1 MNWGGQLNLL
11 KFGIWQNFTFLQVA
25 MSNLVVSH
33 EPWRESENLAKK
45 SGQEEKMRTLV
56 DLSAIAILPKIIK
69 VPRARFQEET

>member
-33 EPWRESENLAKK
+33 EPWRQSENLAKK
-45 SGQEEKMRTLV
+45 SGQEEKL
-56 DLSAIAILPKIIK
+56 IAD
-69 VPRARFQEET
+69 